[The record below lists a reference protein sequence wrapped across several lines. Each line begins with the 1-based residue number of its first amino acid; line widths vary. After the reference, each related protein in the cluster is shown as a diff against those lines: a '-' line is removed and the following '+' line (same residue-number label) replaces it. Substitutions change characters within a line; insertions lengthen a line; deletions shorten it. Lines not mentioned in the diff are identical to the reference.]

1 MIQVTFKAKHYYFI
15 AFHLKNASIQQYYSL
30 INRIKTALVGNT
42 DLEADITVET
52 SIGEIINIYRILTVL
67 PEGVANIFNTDMSDL
82 LQAQVIAGV
91 ADEIANGNGPDA
103 EGNIPATAYWH
114 ITAAAL
120 TSLKAENASK
130 RNAIVTEGKS
140 LIDSL

>member
-30 INRIKTALVGNT
+30 ISRIKTALTGNA
-42 DLEADITVET
+42 DLEANTTVQT
-52 SIGEIINIYRILTVL
+52 TVGEIINIYKILTAL
-67 PEGVANIFNTDMSDL
+67 PEGVANIFNTEMSDL
-82 LQAQVIAGV
+82 LQAQVIAGI

-103 EGNIPATAYWH
+103 EGNIPAEAYWQ
-114 ITAAAL
+114 ITAGAL
-120 TSLKAENASK
+120 SGLKGENAAK

-140 LIDSL
+140 LIDNL

>member
-30 INRIKTALVGNT
+30 INRIKTALVGNI

-52 SIGEIINIYRILTVL
+52 SVGEIINIYRILTVL

-82 LQAQVIAGV
+82 LQAQVVAGIAN
-91 ADEIANGNGPDA
+91 EIANGNGPDID
-103 EGNIPATAYWH
+103 GNIPETAYWH
-114 ITAAAL
+114 ITAGAL
-120 TSLKAENASK
+120 TGLKAENASK
-130 RNAIVTEGKS
+130 RNAIVAEGKS